1 MAVSAL
7 PRPAVFL
14 DKDGT
19 LLEDLPF
26 DADPA
31 HMRWAPRAREGVAI
45 LGGLGCPLVVVSNQP
60 GVALGR
66 VPRSAL
72 ASVERRLRE
81 MFAQCGAALA
91 AFRFCPHAPA
101 VPAACGCRKPQSGLL
116 LAAARELG
124 LDLADSWMVGDIL
137 DDIEA
142 GRRAGCRRTVLI
154 DAGRETRWE
163 LRPLRIPHFVVADL
177 AEAARLIAAAPLRAP
192 A

>member
-1 MAVSAL
+1 M